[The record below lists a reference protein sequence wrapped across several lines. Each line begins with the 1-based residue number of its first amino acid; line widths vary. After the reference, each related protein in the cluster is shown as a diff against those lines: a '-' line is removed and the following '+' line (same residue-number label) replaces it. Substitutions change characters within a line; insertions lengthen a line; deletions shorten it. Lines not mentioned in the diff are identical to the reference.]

1 MLLAPQ
7 HFQQMERSLRHMVQE
22 RFRASAAFEWGLL
35 RLEVDRESLRNGRFA
50 LISAR
55 GVLPDGTPFS
65 APDQDPLPA
74 PRALEGHFATKQQ
87 SMAVSLGLPSEQAGR
102 PRVGDATGAGTSPR
116 FSPETID
123 RADDLTGDD
132 ERSITVARPN
142 LVILFPDDA
151 LGEYDSLQLAEV
163 IRTADGGYALQES
176 FVPPCL
182 AIEASDTLLRQLRI
196 EIEML
201 IAKSSELGERRR
213 QRGRDVADF
222 SSSETANFW
231 LLNTVNAYIPAL
243 SHFVSVERT
252 HPEQVYLALASLA
265 GQLCTLSPELH
276 PKDLPAYQ
284 HRGLGATFSGLHS
297 VLTRLLE
304 TVISSKA
311 VRIDLER
318 KDGSIYVG
326 RIQDPRLL
334 EPGAG
339 LYLGVQAEVEEQR
352 LVTDLPGKMK
362 IASLDKINFLIA
374 NALRGV
380 PISFTR
386 VPPASLPVKSN
397 FVYFQLDSNCEAWE
411 GIRGAKNLAIFAPPD
426 YPGIALE
433 LLGLRE

>member
-1 MLLAPQ
+1 
-7 HFQQMERSLRHMVQE
+7 
-22 RFRASAAFEWGLL
+22 
-35 RLEVDRESLRNGRFA
+35 
-50 LISAR
+50 
-55 GVLPDGTPFS
+55 
-65 APDQDPLPA
+65 
-74 PRALEGHFATKQQ
+74 
-87 SMAVSLGLPSEQAGR
+87 
-102 PRVGDATGAGTSPR
+102 
-116 FSPETID
+116 
-123 RADDLTGDD
+123 
-132 ERSITVARPN
+132 
-142 LVILFPDDA
+142 
-151 LGEYDSLQLAEV
+151 
-163 IRTADGGYALQES
+163 
-176 FVPPCL
+176 
-182 AIEASDTLLRQLRI
+182 LRI